1 MALETKRQQRVVC
14 AAIKTHIGQILC
26 SPRHTDQILVSVIM
40 SSGYSGLQFRPSAQ
54 GFVDNFGKFLS
65 RTEAWE
71 VATVADQ
78 ILYRV
83 GGDEMNGGT
92 LYSENL
98 Y

>member
-1 MALETKRQQRVVC
+1 METKHQQRVVC
-14 AAIKTHIGQILC
+14 AAIKTHVGQILC
-26 SPRHTDQILVSVIM
+26 SPRHTDQILLNVIM
-40 SSGYSGLQFRPSAQ
+40 SSGYSAQHFRASEQ

-71 VATVADQ
+71 VASNANQ
-78 ILYRV
+78 ILYSV
-83 GGDEMNGGT
+83 GADGT